1 MVSTPLPLEGALNVR
16 DLGGYETDRGKTR
29 SHVFLRADNLAALTE
44 GDLTFLREYGVTC
57 AVDLRAQLERESS
70 PDPLERQP
78 LAEYHSVP
86 MLDQLNSRNFEDKF
100 PDTMGQVYLDLLE
113 GSGPA
118 FARLAALLAQ
128 AQGCALFHCTA
139 GKDRTGVTALLLL
152 DLAGVSRQD
161 IAEDYAV
168 TEQYMKVVIN
178 AQLRRMEMEG
188 IYGKEYLYRSQPQD
202 ILQAYDHL
210 QEKYGGARGYLAH
223 VGCGEDI
230 LTQLEKKLLG

>member
-1 MVSTPLPLEGALNVR
+1 MR
-16 DLGGYETDRGKTR
+16 I
-29 SHVFLRADNLAALTE
+29 
-44 GDLTFLREYGVTC
+44 
-57 AVDLRAQLERESS
+57 
-70 PDPLERQP
+70 
-78 LAEYHSVP
+78 
-86 MLDQLNSRNFEDKF
+86 NF
-100 PDTMGQVYLDLLE
+100 
-113 GSGPA
+113 PA

-202 ILQAYDHL
+202 ILRAYDHL

>member
-78 LAEYHSVP
+78 WAEYHSVP

-210 QEKYGGARGYLAH
+210 QEKYGG
-223 VGCGEDI
+223 EDI